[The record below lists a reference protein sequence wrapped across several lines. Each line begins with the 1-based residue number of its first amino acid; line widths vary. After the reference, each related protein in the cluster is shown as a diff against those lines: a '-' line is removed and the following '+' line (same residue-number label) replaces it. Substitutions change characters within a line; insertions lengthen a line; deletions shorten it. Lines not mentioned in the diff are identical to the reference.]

1 MIVNVE
7 LNEYLYSMQN
17 LPISEI
23 DISQLTQMPVYSPIL
38 CASLD
43 HFNIDTSAFIS
54 HFKDCFAQM
63 SWDNYDVKRK
73 QMDILNH
80 HQISYDLSTFKEYYN
95 NDTDAFTDFVES
107 CKIVEKSF
115 DLTGAILQ
123 QCQAITPWRRRSVC
137 SFKLSLKETIQTE
150 RIYPKE
156 FVQTLADDDM
166 RSWPRV
172 FDQTEKALV
181 NNDLF
186 HSFLK
191 GIAQYAQQVTPHIRI
206 TEMTITAHF
215 MSVKAKEG
223 VPGNNSPEGAHED
236 GADFIVSALVINRQN
251 IIGGESQVLE
261 KLDDGSMVKIFE
273 RELQPGEFLFQAD
286 TGEEKHYGN
295 DLWHYVTP
303 FYVQTPGLESWR
315 DIIGLDLIIH

>member
-1 MIVNVE
+1 
-7 LNEYLYSMQN
+7 MQN
-17 LPISEI
+17 LPISEV
-23 DISQLTQMPVYSPIL
+23 DISNSTKMPVYSPIL

-43 HFNIDTSAFIS
+43 YFNIDLEAFIS

-73 QMDILNH
+73 QMEILNQYQVPYNRSVFKDYYCDNAQTLLDFLDDSIQADQAVVISEDIL
-80 HQISYDLSTFKEYYN
+80 K
-95 NDTDAFTDFVES
+95 
-107 CKIVEKSF
+107 
-115 DLTGAILQ
+115 
-123 QCQAITPWRRRSVC
+123 QCDSVTPWRRRSVC
-137 SFKLSLKETIQTE
+137 SFKLSLKETIQSE
-150 RIYPKE
+150 RIYPKD
-156 FVQTLADDDM
+156 FVQTVSGDDM

-172 FDQTEKALV
+172 FDQTETTLV
-181 NNDLF
+181 DNDLF

-191 GIAQYAQQVTPHIRI
+191 AIAQYAQRVTPHIQI
-206 TEMTITAHF
+206 AEMTITAHF

-261 KLDDGSMVKIFE
+261 KLDNGSMIKIFE
-273 RELQPGEFLFQAD
+273 RELQAGEFLFQAD

-303 FYVQTPGLESWR
+303 FYVETPGEESWR
-315 DIIGLDLIIH
+315 DIIGLDLIVH